1 MKNKKLKNLE
11 KYRKQNNLSQAKLAE
26 KIGVERYRI
35 ADWEQG
41 RSEPSIS
48 MLKKLSEALGIS
60 IEMLIDQ
67 NSLKIAESSEP
78 SILQIIKK

>member
-11 KYRKQNNLSQAKLAE
+11 IYRKQNNLSQAKLAE

-48 MLKKLSEALGIS
+48 MLKKLSEILGIS

-67 NSLKIAESSEP
+67 NSLKIAESSEL